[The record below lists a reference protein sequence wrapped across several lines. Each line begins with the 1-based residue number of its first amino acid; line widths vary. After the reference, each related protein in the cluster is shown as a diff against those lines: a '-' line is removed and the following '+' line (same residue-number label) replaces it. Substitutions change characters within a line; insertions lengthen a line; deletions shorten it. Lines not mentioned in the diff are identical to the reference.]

1 MKEKKGNK
9 YLIASVYYII
19 GNIIGQGVV
28 LLSSGIFTR
37 IMSKEAYG
45 LVNTYSAWVLVL
57 NTFIGLNLFI
67 TVRNAYLD
75 YREDYKRYQ
84 SSVLLFSLVAFL
96 CLTITIISVVVI
108 FKIDADVFVIL
119 VAAIQAISVHTV
131 NYEMAVLSM
140 EGKYKPRTMLMA
152 LPNIFHTILSIIL
165 ILIYSSNQYYG
176 KIIGNSLG
184 IAVFAIIIIVYV
196 FHNEKPVFI
205 KEYWRYAAIIGIPA
219 IMCTL
224 SDLILMES
232 DRIMLTEM
240 VGAEETA
247 VYSLI
252 YNIGSILIALYTAIN
267 GSWTPWFY
275 KNLEKGSIKEIRKV
289 EAAYIAVFT
298 FITIGLLTISPEII
312 KILSPRTYWGGI
324 NYVGLIVIASF
335 LIFLYTF
342 FTTYLMYLKKT
353 GIIAINTTIAALL
366 NLVLN
371 YLFIPEY
378 KSEGAAYATITSY
391 VVLFI
396 LHWLATL
403 KYSRNVIDM
412 KAFLICIIILVLY
425 SVLFNFISAGYI
437 IRYGI
442 VGLMF
447 IVMVTALLFYKK
459 KKDMK
464 KEKGD

>member
-96 CLTITIISVVVI
+96 CLTVTIIGVVVI

-119 VAAIQAISVHTV
+119 VAAVQAISVHTV

-140 EGKYKPRTMLMA
+140 EGKYKPRTLLMA

-184 IAVFAIIIIVYV
+184 IALFAIIIIVYV
-196 FHNEKPVFI
+196 FHNEKPKFI

-247 VYSLI
+247 VYSLV

-275 KNLEKGSIKEIRKV
+275 KNLEKGNKKEIRKV
-289 EAAYIAVFT
+289 EVAYIAVFT

-312 KILSPRTYWGGI
+312 KILSPRTYWTGI

-371 YLFIPEY
+371 YLLIPEY
-378 KSEGAAYATITSY
+378 KSEGAAYATIISY
-391 VVLFI
+391 VVLFV
-396 LHWLATL
+396 LHWLAIL
-403 KYSRNVIDM
+403 KYSRDVIDM
-412 KAFLICIIILVLY
+412 KAFLICIILLVLY
-425 SVLFNFISAGYI
+425 NVLFNFISAGYI

-442 VGLMF
+442 VGLML
-447 IVMVTALLFYKK
+447 IVMAIALIFYKK

-464 KEKGD
+464 KEEGD

>member
-1 MKEKKGNK
+1 MKEKKDNK
-9 YLIASVYYII
+9 YLLASLYYII

-45 LVNTYSAWVLVL
+45 LVSTYSAWVLVL

-84 SSVLLFSLVAFL
+84 SSVLLFSLLAFL
-96 CLTITIISVVVI
+96 CLTGGIIGVIVI
-108 FKIDADVFVIL
+108 FKIDVDVFVVL
-119 VAAIQAISVHTV
+119 VAAVQAISVHTV

-140 EGKYKPRTMLMA
+140 EGKYKPRTLLMA

-165 ILIYSSNQYYG
+165 ILIYSNNQYYG
-176 KIIGNSLG
+176 KIVGNSLG
-184 IAVFAIIIIVYV
+184 IAVFAAIIIIYV
-196 FHNEKPVFI
+196 FRNERPTVI
-205 KEYWRYAAIIGIPA
+205 KEYWRYAAVIAIPA

-247 VYSLI
+247 VYSLV

-275 KNLEKGSIKEIRKV
+275 KNLEKNNTREIRKI
-289 EAAYIAVFT
+289 EAVYIGVFT
-298 FITIGLLTISPEII
+298 FMAIGLLTISPEII
-312 KILSPRTYWGGI
+312 KILSPRTYWAGI
-324 NYVGLIVIASF
+324 DYVGLIVIASF

-353 GIIAINTTIAALL
+353 GIIAVNTTIAALL

-378 KSEGAAYATITSY
+378 KSEGAAYATIISY
-391 VVLFI
+391 VVLFV
-396 LHWLATL
+396 LHWRATL
-403 KYSRNVIDM
+403 KYNRDVIDM
-412 KAFLICIIILVLY
+412 RAFFLCMTILVLY
-425 SVLFNFISAGYI
+425 SVLFSFISAGYI

-442 VGLMF
+442 VGLML
-447 IVMVTALLFYKK
+447 IAMAVALSLYKK
-459 KKDMK
+459 KHMTK
-464 KEKGD
+464 